1 MKNNIV
7 QISVAVLL
15 CGLLLLLSDP
25 FMLFMPPIAVFC
37 VLLGV
42 AALMTFFAVFV
53 LYERAQDERELAHR
67 MHSGR
72 IAYLLGI
79 VVLTAAFLVQG
90 LAHMIDPWIA
100 LTLAVMVITKVVMHL
115 YLERNR

>member
-1 MKNNIV
+1 MKNNIL
-7 QISVAVLL
+7 QASVAVLL

-25 FMLFMPPIAVFC
+25 FMLFMPPIAVSL

-42 AALMTFFAVFV
+42 AALMTFFAVFI
-53 LYERAQDERELAHR
+53 LYERAQDERELVHR

-79 VVLTAAFLVQG
+79 AVLTAAFLMQG
-90 LAHMIDPWIA
+90 IAHAIDPWIA
-100 LTLAVMVITKVVMHL
+100 FALAVMVITKVVMHI
-115 YLERNR
+115 YLERNK